1 MSLELRVETEELR
14 RAIAAG
20 PKVLEKHMDLAI
32 GRVVREMSR
41 SAIRK
46 APKAT
51 SQLTDS
57 IMFAQASPYEG
68 LVFAGTEYARM
79 VEEGT
84 DAGGFPPEQTIL
96 DWIKDARIKPDDPSM
111 DQEDLAYVMARS
123 IALKGTPAQPFMA
136 PAFEDNKARAER
148 RINRAIRAALREMSR

>member
-1 MSLELRVETEELR
+1 MTMELRVETEELR

-20 PKVLEKHMDLAI
+20 PKVLEKHMADAI
-32 GRVVREMSR
+32 GRNVLEMSR
-41 SAIRK
+41 SARRK
-46 APKAT
+46 APKAS
-51 SQLTDS
+51 SQLVNS
-57 IMFAQASPYEG
+57 IGTAMVSPYEG
-68 LVFAGTEYARM
+68 LVVAGTDYARM

-84 DAGGFPPEQTIL
+84 DVGGFPPEQTIL
-96 DWIKDARIKPDDPSM
+96 DWIKVRRIQPDDPSM

-148 RINRAIRAALREMSR
+148 RINRAIRAALREMTR